1 MKILKLAILISFL
14 FNSVAYPYENASNTL
29 RPPMLGDKTNKE
41 RLESAGKL
49 ASGQIIKEKFSLQDY
64 RPGWTFEGWGT
75 AKSAIKENITTTKGR
90 KEALKLVRTLARK
103 LAENKIYP
111 NRTLQYAI
119 PAVAKVARNADE
131 FELFINLG
139 IKLAENKI
147 DPDQILRYAIPAVA
161 KVARNADEFE
171 LFINLG
177 IKLAENKIHPGD
189 TLENAIPAV
198 VKVAKTP
205 QELKDMCDSLLNLNI
220 KLASGHNIGN
230 NPTANLSVLEL
241 TPTLF
246 LDTEVAANP
255 DAFKQ
260 GLAQL
265 KSNEGNIPVVLL
277 TEETKE
283 SIVAKLS
290 GIDLTGVQFRT
301 KAELGLQDLEWG
313 KDERVSLIDGIDN
326 LKCIPLTKAL
336 CETYKDL
343 QKVRD
348 QV

>member
-111 NRTLQYAI
+111 NRTLQ
-119 PAVAKVARNADE
+119 
-131 FELFINLG
+131 
-139 IKLAENKI
+139 
-147 DPDQILRYAIPAVA
+147 YAIPAVA